1 MKRALAVINAVLV
14 FAAGVLCHSTTYA
27 QWYPNKPIRL
37 IVPFAPGGTTDILAR
52 MVAQMLGG
60 ALAQNVIVDNRA
72 GAGGLIGTELAGR
85 AAADGYTI
93 AIGHVGTLAIN
104 PTLYSKLP
112 YDPVKDFAPISLI
125 ALMPN
130 VLVVANALPVRS
142 VKDFIAIARA
152 RPNDILYGS
161 AGSGSTTHLGV
172 VYLEMLANVKLRHIP
187 YKGAGPAITELIG
200 GNISAMI
207 PGVLPVMPHIKSGR
221 LRLLAVSTRSR
232 LPIFPDV
239 PTIAEAGVP
248 GYEFTNWVS
257 VVGPA
262 GMPRAIV
269 SRLNAEIAKALDQP
283 DFKERLAVDGGE
295 PSSSSSA
302 ELGAHIKAE
311 IARWAAVVKAS
322 GARVE

>member
-1 MKRALAVINAVLV
+1 LAA
-14 FAAGVLCHSTTYA
+14 
-27 QWYPNKPIRL
+27 
-37 IVPFAPGGTTDILAR
+37 
-52 MVAQMLGG
+52 
-60 ALAQNVIVDNRA
+60 
-72 GAGGLIGTELAGR
+72 R

-93 AIGHVGTLAIN
+93 AIGHVGTLAVN

-112 YDPVKDFAPISLI
+112 YDPAKDFAPISLI

-130 VLVVANALPVRS
+130 VLVVANALPVKSAR
-142 VKDFIAIARA
+142 DFIAMARA
-152 RPNDILYGS
+152 RPNYILYGS

-187 YKGAGPAITELIG
+187 YKGAGPAITDLIG

-207 PGVLPVMPHIKSGR
+207 PGVLPVAPHIKSGR
-221 LRLLAVSTRSR
+221 LLLLAVSTRGR

-248 GYEFTNWVS
+248 GYEFTNWVG

-262 GMPRAIV
+262 AMPRAIV
-269 SRLNAEIAKALDQP
+269 SRLNAEIAKALAQP
-283 DFKERLAVDGGE
+283 DLKERLAVEGSE
-295 PSSSSSA
+295 PLSSTPA
-302 ELGAHIKAE
+302 EFGAHIKAE
-311 IARWAAVVKAS
+311 IARWAPVVKAS